1 MKTSELSKFINTVL
15 EKNNG
20 LPREPVKICHTTK
33 SRRTWLALTKINT
46 HGTIMMMMMMMM
58 MMMI

>member
-20 LPREPVKICHTTK
+20 LPRELVKICHTTK
-33 SRRTWLALTKINT
+33 SRRTWFALTKINT

-58 MMMI
+58 MMI